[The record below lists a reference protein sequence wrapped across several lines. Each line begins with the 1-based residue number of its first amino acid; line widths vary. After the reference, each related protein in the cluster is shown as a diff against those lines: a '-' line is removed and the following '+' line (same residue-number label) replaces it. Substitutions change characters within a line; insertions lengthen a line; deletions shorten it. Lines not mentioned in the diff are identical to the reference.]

1 MTATLLVRDYMG
13 HQVITVDV
21 SDSVFDA
28 TEKMI
33 KNNVGCIVVTENS
46 EVAGIVT
53 KGDILKNSL
62 LRLRDPVGTN
72 VGLIM
77 TRPFI
82 TIESEASLEEAAN
95 LMSEKQVSKLPVLQD
110 GLLVGIITATDIMRV
125 EPAYVK
131 YLINLIDSKTSASS
145 KAK

>member
-1 MTATLLVRDYMG
+1 MMSETLLVRDYMA
-13 HQVITVDV
+13 HQVITVNA

-33 KNNVGCIVVTENS
+33 KNNVGCIVIMDNG

-62 LRLRDPVGTN
+62 LKLKDPVNTN

-77 TRPFI
+77 THPFT
-82 TIESEASLEEAAN
+82 TIESEASLEDAAN
-95 LMSEKQVSKLPVLQD
+95 LMSQKQVTKLPVLED
-110 GLLVGIITATDIMRV
+110 GVLVGIITATDIMRV
-125 EPAYVK
+125 EPEYVK
-131 YLINLIDSKTSASS
+131 YLKNLIYSKTPAL
-145 KAK
+145 KV

>member
-1 MTATLLVRDYMG
+1 MTTTTLLVGDYMA

-21 SDSVFDA
+21 SESVFDA

-33 KNNVGCIVVTENS
+33 KNNVGCIVVTENG
-46 EVAGIVT
+46 EVAGMVT

-62 LRLRDPVGTN
+62 LKLRDPVSTD
-72 VGLIM
+72 VASIM

-82 TIESEASLEEAAN
+82 TIESEDSLDDAAK
-95 LMSEKQVSKLPVLQD
+95 LMSEKRVSKLPVLED

-125 EPAYVK
+125 EPEYVK
-131 YLINLIDSKTSASS
+131 YLKNLIDSKTP
-145 KAK
+145 